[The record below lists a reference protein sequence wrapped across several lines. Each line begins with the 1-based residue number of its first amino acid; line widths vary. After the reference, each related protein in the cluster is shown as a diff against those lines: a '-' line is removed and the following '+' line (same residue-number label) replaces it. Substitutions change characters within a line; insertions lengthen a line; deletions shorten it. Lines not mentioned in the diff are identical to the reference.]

1 MNNESNIP
9 FSILERLFP
18 FYIRFSSNYQIISV
32 GRSLKKL
39 LPGLKI
45 ATNLNNFFE
54 KERGEVL
61 PIDLSSPGLEK
72 KLYLLKYPKK
82 DLILRSQLI
91 GMPDSSF
98 FFAAS
103 PWLQSS
109 DKLVA
114 LDLDLADFAINDPIL
129 DLLNVIQFER
139 MASGEIKALVN
150 KLSQQKASL
159 KEVNHSLEEQNQT
172 VLKTQQELERQASEA
187 RKLAHV
193 ACRTVN
199 AVVITNDRGEIEW
212 VNESFEKLTEFNL
225 NEVKGI
231 TPGKLLQGPETD
243 QKTIKHM
250 KDRLKSH
257 EAFNVEIVNYSK
269 SGRKYWIRIE
279 VQPIFNSESKL
290 TNFIAVETDIT
301 AQKLT
306 EERLHAAKLKAE
318 IANAAMSEFMAT
330 VSHEIRT
337 PMNGIIG
344 MLEILM
350 DTKLERDQRNYISL
364 IRVSSESLVKI
375 INDVLDLSKIQSDRF
390 ELEVK
395 PFELRKLTDE
405 VVLLMSY
412 AVTKKKLDFE
422 ILVHT
427 ELPNNWIG
435 DGSRLRQILINL
447 VGNAIK
453 FTEEGSV
460 EVRVGITDESSE
472 ESPIVYFEVSDTG
485 VGIPSE
491 RLNDIFKPFTQ
502 LGRIGSHNQQGTGL
516 GLSICSQLV
525 KMMHGKIEV
534 ESTQG
539 QGTSFRVEVPFET
552 DPKKQ
557 PKPRSS
563 IIDNKAIAVI
573 PDSIEREVIENHLK
587 TKGVKCRSFEN
598 PKEGFDCLQ
607 EAIQLKE
614 GIKNFIFSENLLGH
628 SEWGNLEEIFKQAK
642 EQNETFQVIVIARA
656 TSNAAKNQNYPFY
669 YETLYRPL
677 TYEASGEIHL
687 ARGAQ
692 EIPDSQKSLS
702 GGITKQ
708 PELFDKSITVLLVED
723 HPINIQQMTILLKR
737 LGIIPDFAR
746 NGLEAV
752 EAVKKKVYDVL
763 LMDCQMPV
771 MDGIEATREI
781 RKLYSKGSLVKN
793 PYIIAITAFALKGD
807 REKCL
812 EAGMDNY
819 ISKPVYKKDVI
830 ETLKIALKTEKSG
843 VSKSNFNSDQ
853 TKKYPSDAESAFEKL
868 RSELSQEAALT
879 LTQALIEM
887 LPGKRQEL
895 ERTFETDERET
906 ISRFGH
912 SMKSICRMNGLHE
925 LAELTAELEVSAKDL
940 NKQDLED
947 LIKVI
952 QREIKDAEINLTK
965 LVQTHSLT
973 V

>member
-1 MNNESNIP
+1 M
-9 FSILERLFP
+9 
-18 FYIRFSSNYQIISV
+18 
-32 GRSLKKL
+32 
-39 LPGLKI
+39 
-45 ATNLNNFFE
+45 
-54 KERGEVL
+54 
-61 PIDLSSPGLEK
+61 
-72 KLYLLKYPKK
+72 
-82 DLILRSQLI
+82 
-91 GMPDSSF
+91 
-98 FFAAS
+98 
-103 PWLQSS
+103 
-109 DKLVA
+109 
-114 LDLDLADFAINDPIL
+114 
-129 DLLNVIQFER
+129 
-139 MASGEIKALVN
+139 
-150 KLSQQKASL
+150 
-159 KEVNHSLEEQNQT
+159 
-172 VLKTQQELERQASEA
+172 
-187 RKLAHV
+187 
-193 ACRTVN
+193 
-199 AVVITNDRGEIEW
+199 
-212 VNESFEKLTEFNL
+212 
-225 NEVKGI
+225 
-231 TPGKLLQGPETD
+231 
-243 QKTIKHM
+243 
-250 KDRLKSH
+250 
-257 EAFNVEIVNYSK
+257 
-269 SGRKYWIRIE
+269 
-279 VQPIFNSESKL
+279 
-290 TNFIAVETDIT
+290 
-301 AQKLT
+301 
-306 EERLHAAKLKAE
+306 
-318 IANAAMSEFMAT
+318 
-330 VSHEIRT
+330 
-337 PMNGIIG
+337 
-344 MLEILM
+344 
-350 DTKLERDQRNYISL
+350 
-364 IRVSSESLVKI
+364 
-375 INDVLDLSKIQSDRF
+375 
-390 ELEVK
+390 
-395 PFELRKLTDE
+395 
-405 VVLLMSY
+405 
-412 AVTKKKLDFE
+412 
-422 ILVHT
+422 
-427 ELPNNWIG
+427 
-435 DGSRLRQILINL
+435 
-447 VGNAIK
+447 
-453 FTEEGSV
+453 
-460 EVRVGITDESSE
+460 
-472 ESPIVYFEVSDTG
+472 
-485 VGIPSE
+485 
-491 RLNDIFKPFTQ
+491 
-502 LGRIGSHNQQGTGL
+502 
-516 GLSICSQLV
+516 
-525 KMMHGKIEV
+525 
-534 ESTQG
+534 
-539 QGTSFRVEVPFET
+539 
-552 DPKKQ
+552 
-557 PKPRSS
+557 
-563 IIDNKAIAVI
+563 
-573 PDSIEREVIENHLK
+573 
-587 TKGVKCRSFEN
+587 KCRSFEN